1 VSELDL
7 SIVVPAFK
15 EAHKIAADVAAA
27 DEFLARSGLNGEIVL
42 VNDGST
48 DATLETARSLQAQ
61 YPRLTVLSYD
71 KNRDKGHALKH
82 GMSYA
87 SGRFLMF
94 ADAGLCVPY
103 DITRIALTML
113 ELDMCDIAHG
123 SRRMRGSIK
132 REQPLYR
139 RLGARAFA
147 LLIHTAVGVPGSISD
162 TQCGFKLYRRAVA
175 KRLYSE
181 IVTDGFM
188 FDVEII
194 LRALRDGCRILEFP
208 VLWTNDADTRMNPM
222 TDSGKFLRDLAA
234 MRIALMRGTRAK
246 PPETVKIYSAT
257 GLPDPAE
264 A

>member
-7 SIVVPAFK
+7 SIVIPAFK
-15 EAHKIAADVAAA
+15 EAHKIPADVAAA
-27 DEFLARSGLNGEIVL
+27 DEFLTRAGLSGEILL

-48 DATLETARSLQAQ
+48 DATLKTARALQER
-61 YPRLTVLSYD
+61 YPRLAVLSYE
-71 KNRDKGHALKH
+71 KNRGKGHALKQ

-103 DITRIALTML
+103 DIARIALTML

-123 SRRMRGSIK
+123 SRRMRGSVK
-132 REQPLYR
+132 KEQPLYR

-147 LLIHTAVGVPGSISD
+147 VLIHTAVGVPGSISD

-181 IVTDGFM
+181 LVTDGFM
-188 FDVEII
+188 FDVELI

-222 TDSGKFLRDLAA
+222 TDSGKLLQDLATI
-234 MRIALMRGTRAK
+234 RWSLWRGGRPKT
-246 PPETVKIYSAT
+246 PEQVEVYRAT
-257 GLPDPAE
+257 GRPVSAE

>member
-1 VSELDL
+1 MSGLDL
-7 SIVVPAFK
+7 SIVIPAFK
-15 EAHKIAADVAAA
+15 EAHKIPADIAAA
-27 DEFLARSGLNGEIVL
+27 DEFLTRAGLKGEIIL

-48 DATLETARSLQAQ
+48 DATLETARALQAQ
-61 YPRLTVLSYD
+61 YPRLAVLSYRE
-71 KNRDKGHALKH
+71 NRGKGHALKL
-82 GMSYA
+82 GMNYA

-103 DITRIALTML
+103 DIARIALTML

-123 SRRMRGSIK
+123 SRRMRGSVK

-147 LLIHTAVGVPGSISD
+147 LLIHTVVGVPRSISD

-181 IVTDGFM
+181 LVTDGFM

-194 LRALRDGCRILEFP
+194 LRALQDGYRILEFP

-234 MRIALMRGTRAK
+234 MRLALARGTLAK
-246 PPETVKIYSAT
+246 PPETVEIYSAM
-257 GLPDPAE
+257 GLPDAAE